1 MKVHN
6 LLVLNDNMLDL
17 LQHVFNYEHDV
28 VSFHLNKHVM
38 ENGLFSL
45 RVLCWGKG
53 VTCIRAPWAT
63 PGTRTSQTDDPST
76 ARVAFKSTVQ
86 SLET

>member
-1 MKVHN
+1 VLCYN
-6 LLVLNDNMLDL
+6 LTVLNDNMVDV
-17 LQHVFNYEHDV
+17 LQHVSNCEHDV
-28 VSFHLNKHVM
+28 VSLHLNFLKKM
-38 ENGLFSL
+38 ENGLF
-45 RVLCWGKG
+45 GG
-53 VTCIRAPWAT
+53 GGGINDTCIRTPWAT

>member
-1 MKVHN
+1 MDF
-6 LLVLNDNMLDL
+6 LEGGGGGIND
-17 LQHVFNYEHDV
+17 
-28 VSFHLNKHVM
+28 
-38 ENGLFSL
+38 
-45 RVLCWGKG
+45 
-53 VTCIRAPWAT
+53 TCIRAPWAT

>member
-1 MKVHN
+1 M
-6 LLVLNDNMLDL
+6 LQFSMTLYMNDNMLDL
-17 LQHVFNYEHDV
+17 LQHIIED
-28 VSFHLNKHVM
+28 
-38 ENGLFSL
+38 
-45 RVLCWGKG
+45 
-53 VTCIRAPWAT
+53 TCIRAPWAT